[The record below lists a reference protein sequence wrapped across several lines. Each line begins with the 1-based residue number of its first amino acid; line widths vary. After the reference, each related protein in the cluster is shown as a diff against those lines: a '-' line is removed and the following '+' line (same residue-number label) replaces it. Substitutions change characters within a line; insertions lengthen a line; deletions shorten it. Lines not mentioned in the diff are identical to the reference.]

1 VREVEVTM
9 ADDFERV
16 RERIRVLFDPSP
28 KNTRRSELADRLPSL
43 KSPQGYRSLD
53 KVIDR
58 LGVFGDGGEYA
69 LGDTFP
75 SLVAMYSSLSE
86 EEKQTLNK
94 FYLSWVEQFEA
105 SLGEA

>member
-1 VREVEVTM
+1 VREEEASM
-9 ADDFERV
+9 AGDFETV
-16 RERIRVLFDPSP
+16 RERICVLFDPSP
-28 KNTRRSELADRLPSL
+28 KNTRRNELADRLPSL

-58 LGVFGDGGEYA
+58 LGMFGDGREYA

-94 FYLSWVEQFEA
+94 FYLSKVEQFEA
-105 SLGEA
+105 SLAGA